1 MSSLL
6 ALLAALGCVV
16 VGARAQTVGGG
27 NNARATAP
35 RMSVLFTAMGRDKK
49 FVTTLKPED
58 VRLTVD
64 GAPREILE
72 MKRQAELP
80 LFIAIVIDTSASQER
95 VLPRTKLAADVFVR
109 GMLAEPDRAAV
120 VTFSGETTL
129 EQPMTGDV
137 SKIREA
143 IARLKFV
150 PPPGYFSGILVG
162 GSPGGAPR
170 AGTTGIWDAVYLV
183 SDEVLSRSLGTGR
196 RVMMLITDGVDT
208 SSRLKIDDAVASALQ
223 SEAVV
228 YVVGVGDDKNFDGV
242 EKGPVRKLAE
252 RTGGRAF
259 FPKKVDEITDIF
271 TQISEELV
279 SQYVLTFADPSRAR
293 DGSFHKVKLEVTNR
307 ELHGQGV
314 ELAYP
319 QGFYAGNA
327 PTTVKK

>member
-1 MSSLL
+1 
-6 ALLAALGCVV
+6 
-16 VGARAQTVGGG
+16 
-27 NNARATAP
+27 
-35 RMSVLFTAMGRDKK
+35 MSVLFTAMGRDKK

-72 MKRQAELP
+72 MRRQTELP

-109 GMLAEPDRAAV
+109 GMLAEPDKAAV
-120 VTFSGETTL
+120 VTFSDETTL

-137 SKIREA
+137 AKIREA
-143 IARLKFV
+143 IARIKFV
-150 PPPGYFSGILVG
+150 PPPGYISGIIVG
-162 GSPGGAPR
+162 GPTVGGTPR

-196 RVMMLITDGVDT
+196 RALLLITDGADT

-223 SEAVV
+223 SEAVI

-259 FPKKVDEITDIF
+259 FPKRVDEITAIF

-279 SQYVLTFADPSRAR
+279 SHYVLTFADPSRAR

-307 ELHGQGV
+307 ELRGQGV

-327 PTTVKK
+327 PTAVKK